1 MEFGR
6 YLSVIVTPFKE
17 DNTINYDAMRR
28 IAQRMIDGGVEG
40 LIVAA
45 TGGESATLSLTERV
59 ELNS

>member
-6 YLSVIVTPFKE
+6 YLSVIVTPFNE

-45 TGGESATLSLTERV
+45 TGGESATLSLT
-59 ELNS
+59 